1 MSDFLSKNEMKKHK
15 IRELEKRFLNF
26 DLSNSDNDGILE
38 SSWCN
43 CKITEPNN
51 QKLYIHISNL
61 FANTVYP
68 EGYKIMSISPDKE
81 SAVHLANS
89 LVLPKPIYVTKVL
102 LPNNKEICKGDLL
115 FKYKELPKTIFSKM
129 FNSQSCYIS
138 YNTYRELDYFVNWFR
153 NDFKCGDNIPMGKLF
168 AAHRRYREE
177 RKTVKFMPYDFLNV
191 YEKTDTYLYV

>member
-1 MSDFLSKNEMKKHK
+1 MRNLANKKEMKIHK
-15 IRELEKRFLNF
+15 IRELEKQFLNF
-26 DLSNSDNDGILE
+26 DLLSSDKDGRLE

-68 EGYKIMSISPDKE
+68 EGYKIMNISPDKE
-81 SAVHLANS
+81 SAAHLANS

-102 LPNNKEICKGDLL
+102 LPNDKVVYKGDLL
-115 FKYKELPKTIFSKM
+115 FKYQELPKSIFFRM
-129 FNSQSCYIS
+129 FNKQSCYIS
-138 YNTYRELDYFVNWFR
+138 YNKYKELESFVDWFR

-168 AAHRRYREE
+168 AAHRKYQET
-177 RKTVKFMPYDFLNV
+177 RKTVKFENYDFLDV
-191 YEKTDTYLYV
+191 YDKTDTYLYV